1 MKDLIISQKQF
12 EESRERELKKET
24 LRKEYERQLNEKDVI
39 IYILGLLI
47 AILVIFVGMYLMKD
61 NVKDAY
67 NNCINNG
74 YSATY
79 CAKNS

>member
-12 EESRERELKKET
+12 EESRERELKKEL
-24 LRKEYERQLNEKDVI
+24 LRKEYQKQLDRKDAI
-39 IYILGLLI
+39 IYLLGLLI
-47 AILVIFVGMYLMKD
+47 AILVVFVGVYLMKD
-61 NVKDAY
+61 SAKEAY
-67 NNCINNG
+67 ENCINNG

>member
-12 EESRERELKKET
+12 EESRERELKKEQ
-24 LRKEYERQLNEKDVI
+24 LRKEYQKQLDRKDAI
-39 IYILGLLI
+39 IYLLGLLI
-47 AILVIFVGMYLMKD
+47 AILVVFVGIYLMKD
-61 NVKDAY
+61 STKEAY
-67 NNCINNG
+67 ENCINNG